1 MGRRS
6 VSHGHVGRA
15 LLTHDEVMEL
25 PAHLQI
31 LRLKG
36 LKPILAQ
43 KIDYRTDHAFAGRAA

>member
-1 MGRRS
+1 MS
-6 VSHGHVGRA
+6 YGHVGRA